1 MSCLLLNLPI
11 VHVFSCRHRPVNIP
25 LQTQLGF
32 FITSNTALIGV
43 TITSVTYIYIY
54 IYVEYVVSSDVKVF
68 SFQAESVFTALKRE
82 NEEEKGL

>member
-1 MSCLLLNLPI
+1 MLNLPI

-43 TITSVTYIYIY
+43 TITSVTYIFIYIY
-54 IYVEYVVSSDVKVF
+54 IYVDYVVSSDVKVF

>member
-1 MSCLLLNLPI
+1 MLNLPI
-11 VHVFSCRHRPVNIP
+11 VHVFSCRHRPVKIP

-54 IYVEYVVSSDVKVF
+54 IYIYVDYVVSSDVKVF